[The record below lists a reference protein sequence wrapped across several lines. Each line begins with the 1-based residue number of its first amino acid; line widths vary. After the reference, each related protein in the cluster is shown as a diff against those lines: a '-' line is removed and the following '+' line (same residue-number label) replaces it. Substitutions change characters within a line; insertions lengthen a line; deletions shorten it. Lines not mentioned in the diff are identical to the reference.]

1 MLVLQACQ
9 TLLQG
14 PPEQKLVLP
23 LLVLICQQRDS
34 AEIMENAKDIKF
46 ISEQY
51 DMSQQAFQ
59 QVPSHLRPFGSFP
72 FDPKAAYL
80 LEVRHLSSGTSLCPL
95 HARSSQMLS
104 DKMTKCS

>member
-14 PPEQKLVLP
+14 PPEQQLVLP
-23 LLVLICQQRDS
+23 LLVLICQQRNS

-59 QVPSHLRPFGSFP
+59 QVPFHLRPFCSFP
-72 FDPKAAYL
+72 FETNSCIFVGSAPSKLGHIIMPIACKELTNVIRQND
-80 LEVRHLSSGTSLCPL
+80 
-95 HARSSQMLS
+95 
-104 DKMTKCS
+104 